1 MHLPIQN
8 STKIVHREPGPLF
21 ALIIGI
27 DKYRNP
33 QYQLEGAVKDAIEIE
48 NYLRSC
54 FPSPRIRVL
63 HDNDATR
70 DSIIRELDD
79 LIQSPLIKRQDPIL
93 IFYAGH
99 GGETAPPQGWA
110 AQNGK
115 IQMLMPQ
122 DYNEDG
128 NVITDVAFVTLLEEL
143 ASNKGDNIVSHEY
156 YMSLHL

>member
-8 STKIVHREPGPLF
+8 STKIVHREPGTLF

-54 FPSPRIRVL
+54 FPSPQIRVL

-99 GGETAPPQGWA
+99 GGETTPPQGWA

-143 ASNKGDNIVSHEY
+143 ASKKGDNIVSHEY